1 MANSAGSKKRARQ
14 AEKRRQH
21 NASFRSMARTFMK
34 KVAAAIEAGDKTVA
48 AETFKSAQPVL
59 DASVTKGI
67 FTKNKIARIKSR
79 MNAKIKAI
87 A

>member
-1 MANSAGSKKRARQ
+1 
-14 AEKRRQH
+14 
-21 NASFRSMARTFMK
+21 MARTFMK